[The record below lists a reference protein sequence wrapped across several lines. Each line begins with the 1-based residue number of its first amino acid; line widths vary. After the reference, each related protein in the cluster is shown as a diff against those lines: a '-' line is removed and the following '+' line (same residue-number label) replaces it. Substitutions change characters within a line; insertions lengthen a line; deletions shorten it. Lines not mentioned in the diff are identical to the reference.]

1 MTNKTYTPLL
11 IQSVKAAA
19 DLEQH
24 RFVGFDGNYCAAGAK
39 AYGVSDVS
47 TAKGQLAPVAL
58 FGNLLVIAGGAIT
71 AGDAVASDSDGKAI
85 KAEGNAIVN
94 GYALDSGIAG
104 DEIRIVRGI

>member
-24 RFVGFDGNYCAAGAK
+24 RFVGFDGNYCTAGAN
-39 AYGVSDVS
+39 AYGVSDV
-47 TAKGQLAPVAL
+47 TTEKGQLAPVAI
-58 FGNLLVIAGGAIT
+58 FGNLLVEAGGTIT
-71 AGDAVASDSDGKAI
+71 AGDAVASDANGKAV
-85 KAEGNAIVN
+85 KAADDAIVN
-94 GYALDSGIAG
+94 GYALDSGASG